1 MTAIVCLALSAAA
14 VVVAVLAVTKS
25 RYRRA
30 LRWAAFALV
39 PTGLYL
45 TGLITVFSRIGH
57 AIGDW
62 AADLVFDPR
71 VWTGICMLVGAVALA
86 LLTGLGRRRSAKSV
100 DRADGATAVP
110 GPGRSA
116 AVTAGSPA
124 AQAPARP
131 SAKAPVSARAPAKA
145 QGKASGKKSKDGLDD
160 FADIEEILKR
170 RGL

>member
-14 VVVAVLAVTKS
+14 IVAAVLAATRGRV
-25 RYRRA
+25 RAA
-30 LRWAAFALV
+30 LRWVAVALV

-71 VWTGICMLVGAVALA
+71 VWTGVGLLGGAVVLA
-86 LLTGLGRRRSAKSV
+86 LLTGVRRQRTPKA
-100 DRADGATAVP
+100 AA
-110 GPGRSA
+110 SA
-116 AVTAGSPA
+116 AAPTLPGTAPA
-124 AQAPARP
+124 AGRLPATSAPA
-131 SAKAPVSARAPAKA
+131 SAPAKA
-145 QGKASGKKSKDGLDD
+145 SGKPVKSGKSGKQADDGLGD
-160 FADIEEILKR
+160 FADVEEILKR